1 MSSTFSDNLSTIRI
15 ESFNIPRCGVP
26 LGEASDGNRLR
37 NDPFWLTSVVFNDRN
52 GSFGDSF
59 QLTGFGG
66 LSGFGPLG
74 LTGGDVTS
82 PLVTSVVSLMESIP
96 VSNVV
101 QFCILKLE
109 VEVCLGL

>member
-1 MSSTFSDNLSTIRI
+1 M
-15 ESFNIPRCGVP
+15 
-26 LGEASDGNRLR
+26 
-37 NDPFWLTSVVFNDRN
+37 TSVILHDSNR
-52 GSFGDSF
+52 SERFGDSF

-74 LTGGDVTS
+74 LTGAESPVVMS
-82 PLVTSVVSLMESIP
+82 PLGTSVVSLMESLP

>member
-1 MSSTFSDNLSTIRI
+1 M
-15 ESFNIPRCGVP
+15 
-26 LGEASDGNRLR
+26 
-37 NDPFWLTSVVFNDRN
+37 TSVVFNDRN
-52 GSFGDSF
+52 GRFGDSF

-74 LTGGDVTS
+74 LIGGDVTS
-82 PLVTSVVSLMESIP
+82 PLGTSVVSLMESIP